1 MDLYRKAFVFSY
13 ITRSR
18 YRTSR
23 RSIGDALRLGV
34 LARELASYYLYIVR
48 WEKFDRI
55 LRISL

>member
-13 ITRSR
+13 ITRGR

-23 RSIGDALRLGV
+23 RSIGDVLRLGV
-34 LARELASYYLYIVR
+34 LARELTSYYLYIVR

-55 LRISL
+55 LRISI